1 MGYAVGGLVGRA
13 VGEFVGL
20 DVGTLVGGL
29 VAVAVGGLVGTEV
42 GFAVGRLVGNFVGR
56 GVGLTGAGVGVPS
69 HSPKVPVKL
78 DPKSPPTPSNTFVS
92 PYKTVNEPVP

>member
-1 MGYAVGGLVGRA
+1 MGRLVGGITGGLVG
-13 VGEFVGL
+13 GL
-20 DVGTLVGGL
+20 TGG
-29 VAVAVGGLVGTEV
+29 
-42 GFAVGRLVGNFVGR
+42 FVGR
-56 GVGLTGAGVGVPS
+56 GVGLTGAGVGGVPS

>member
-1 MGYAVGGLVGRA
+1 M
-13 VGEFVGL
+13 GL
-20 DVGTLVGGL
+20 DVGTFVGGL
-29 VAVAVGGLVGTEV
+29 VWGFVGRLVGNADGGLV
-42 GFAVGRLVGNFVGR
+42 GFAVGRLVGGFVGGFV
-56 GVGLTGAGVGVPS
+56 GVGLTGAGVGGVPS